1 MRVAAF
7 RFQGADYWART
18 AILVREATKGVDIL
32 VERLSVCG
40 GGGERNVGVV
50 AMLAMAL
57 TASTMSAPAP

>member
-50 AMLAMAL
+50 AM
-57 TASTMSAPAP
+57 